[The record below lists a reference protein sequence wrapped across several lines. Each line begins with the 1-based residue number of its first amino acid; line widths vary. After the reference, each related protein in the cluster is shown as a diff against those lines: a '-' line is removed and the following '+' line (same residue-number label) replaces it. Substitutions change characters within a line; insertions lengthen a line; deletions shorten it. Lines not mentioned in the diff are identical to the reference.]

1 MSDDYPDDNRKG
13 DGPEPPHAVDA
24 ERSIIGAVILGRGA
38 EIYQDGVDA
47 AVITPLKHTDFFDKR
62 HQWIW
67 AAIKNMWGDNRH
79 VDPITLARFLR
90 DFGSDD
96 KKGGGGLKQCG
107 GPEYIAALAEIGGA
121 DVNLYAY
128 CKIIS
133 DTANQRQLL
142 EILQRGHQAAFRPGK
157 SSPKELIAAVSG
169 ELQKLEDNLYGE
181 QEKKSLGDSANAHLQ
196 VLANAVQTSDFSA
209 LDGEPTNLAPLDELV
224 SGGFRAG
231 KLVILGAQ
239 TGMGKTALALDISSR
254 MVVRGRPVV
263 FISLEMDYSELRDR
277 LMARQSQVDLLKI
290 LRGRE
295 GFGGPLRGRP
305 LDSTDLT
312 RLAEGVAQLKDFPL
326 LIQDKSVDN
335 LEALPPPSAPEFAAP
350 CPNTKRNPDSSSWTT
365 SNLSAPPNLGTARHP
380 RRGSRRRLRALKTLA
395 RETGL
400 PILALAQLNRQAG
413 NRENPRPKL
422 SDLRDSGAIEQ
433 DADLVLFLYEEEA
446 PPKGSEFVKVVP
458 RKIYCAK
465 NRSGVSGGERDLDF
479 HRGHMLFGQFGTLSA
494 ESA

>member
-1 MSDDYPDDNRKG
+1 MSDFSQDDDYPHDDRKH

-24 ERSIIGAVILGRGA
+24 ERAIIGAVILGKGA

-67 AAIKNMWGDNRH
+67 AAIKNMWADNRH

-107 GPEYIAALAEIGGA
+107 GPEYIAALADIGGA

-157 SSPKELIAAVSG
+157 ITPKELIAAVAG

-181 QEKKSLGDSANAHLQ
+181 QEKKSLGDSADDHLQ

-277 LMARQSQVDLLKI
+277 LMARQSQVGPAENPART
-290 LRGRE
+290 RGIR
-295 GFGGPLRGRP
+295 R
-305 LDSTDLT
+305 
-312 RLAEGVAQLKDFPL
+312 
-326 LIQDKSVDN
+326 
-335 LEALPPPSAPEFAAP
+335 PPPRTTAGPQR
-350 CPNTKRNPDSSSWTT
+350 PNP
-365 SNLSAPPNLGTARHP
+365 P
-380 RRGSRRRLRALKTLA
+380 RRRRRAT
-395 RETGL
+395 
-400 PILALAQLNRQAG
+400 
-413 NRENPRPKL
+413 
-422 SDLRDSGAIEQ
+422 
-433 DADLVLFLYEEEA
+433 
-446 PPKGSEFVKVVP
+446 
-458 RKIYCAK
+458 
-465 NRSGVSGGERDLDF
+465 
-479 HRGHMLFGQFGTLSA
+479 
-494 ESA
+494 